1 MNKILEFALESCE
14 LSRDGI
20 FDSQICDVGQ
30 PDEILFRTNVAKKL
44 KGNFLKNIS
53 KSHSI
58 PVMDA
63 EISRF
68 LKCIPLNGIILDVGG
83 CWGWHWRNVH
93 TVRPDLSV
101 VILDFVRPNLVHAK
115 TLLGDLINKN
125 ICLVHGDA
133 TNLQFK
139 SELFDG
145 IWTVQCLQHIEN
157 FESAIS
163 ESCRVMKPE
172 ALFVNYSL
180 NIQPQVKFLK
190 ELLRKQYVTDGHMMD
205 GKLWLSRASA
215 KQKLHLEKIF
225 QNIVDERW
233 SEYLFSPAL
242 GINFLGK
249 ENHRL
254 GRLDAKFT
262 NNNGFMRWFARQH
275 SFHVIKK

>member
-1 MNKILEFALESCE
+1 M
-14 LSRDGI
+14 
-20 FDSQICDVGQ
+20 
-30 PDEILFRTNVAKKL
+30 KK
-44 KGNFLKNIS
+44 IS

-58 PVMDA
+58 PVMDK
-63 EISRF
+63 EISSF
-68 LKCIPLNGIILDVGG
+68 LKCIPHNGVILDIGG

-93 TVRPDLSV
+93 IIRPDVSV
-101 VILDFVRPNLVHAK
+101 VILDFVRPNLMHAK

-125 ICLVHGDA
+125 ICLIHGDA
-133 TNLQFK
+133 TNLQFS

-157 FESAIS
+157 FDSAIF
-163 ESCRVMKPE
+163 ELYKVMKPG
-172 ALFVNYSL
+172 AIFANYSL
-180 NIQPQVKFLK
+180 NIQPQVRFLK
-190 ELLRKQYVTDGHMMD
+190 KLLRKTYVTNGYMMD
-205 GKLWLSRASA
+205 GQLWLSRASA

-242 GINFLGK
+242 GLDSPGK
-249 ENHRL
+249 ENHWL
-254 GRLDAKFT
+254 GRLDAKLT